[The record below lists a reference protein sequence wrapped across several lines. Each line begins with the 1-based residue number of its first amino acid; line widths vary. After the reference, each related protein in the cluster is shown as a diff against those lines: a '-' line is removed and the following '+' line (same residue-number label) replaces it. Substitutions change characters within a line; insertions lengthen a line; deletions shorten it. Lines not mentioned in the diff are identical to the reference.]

1 MKQNGIFAKYQF
13 VIIYTEKIARSAIQ
27 IINETKQTI

>member
-1 MKQNGIFAKYQF
+1 MNQ
-13 VIIYTEKIARSAIQ
+13 EKFSQKIKMFLFMQKKNATSANQ